1 MEIICRDSA
10 GNIVADIHMK
20 DEFFSDFVRISE
32 LAKTFHVSRA
42 AIYKLYQV
50 KGSWE
55 AVLRHYKDKETKR
68 KVEAAKRLREL

>member
-1 MEIICRDSA
+1 MEIICRDNA

-42 AIYKLYQV
+42 AIYKLYQA

-68 KVEAAKRLREL
+68 KIQAAKRLQSL